1 MTLGEKLSEKRRAKG
16 MTQDEVAEKMG
27 VTAQAVSKWE
37 NDLSCPDITL
47 LVPLA
52 ELYGTSVD
60 VLLGR
65 VEESAAVL
73 VPEEQRKPF
82 DKLLLRIR
90 VDSDDTHVKV
100 NLPMPLV
107 KFMLEA
113 GMTMNTLN
121 EIKVGSV
128 DLSQVDFNA
137 LVRMAEMGMLGR
149 LVEVEA
155 DDNTTVLVEV
165 V

>member
-16 MTQDEVAEKMG
+16 LTQDEVAEKMG

-65 VEESAAVL
+65 MEESAAVL
-73 VPEEQRKPF
+73 VPEDQRKPF

-90 VDSDDTHVKV
+90 VDSADNHVKV

-113 GMTMNTLN
+113 GMTMNN
-121 EIKVGSV
+121 EIKVGNV

-149 LVEVEA
+149 LVEIEA
-155 DDNTTVLVEV
+155 EDNTTVLVEV

>member
-90 VDSDDTHVKV
+90 VDSDDNHVKV

-113 GMTMNTLN
+113 GMTMNN
-121 EIKVGSV
+121 EIKVGNV

-149 LVEVEA
+149 LVEIEA
-155 DDNTTVLVEV
+155 ENNTTVLVEV

>member
-149 LVEVEA
+149 LVEVEV

>member
-149 LVEVEA
+149 LVEIEA
-155 DDNTTVLVEV
+155 ENNTTVLVEV

>member
-65 VEESAAVL
+65 VEESTAVL
-73 VPEEQRKPF
+73 VPEDQRKPF
-82 DKLLLRIR
+82 DKLMLRIR
-90 VDSDDTHVKV
+90 VDSDDNHVKV

-113 GMTMNTLN
+113 GMTMNN

-149 LVEVEA
+149 LVEIEA
-155 DDNTTVLVEV
+155 ENNTTVLVEV

>member
-1 MTLGEKLSEKRRAKG
+1 

-65 VEESAAVL
+65 VEESTAVL
-73 VPEEQRKPF
+73 VPEDQRKPF
-82 DKLLLRIR
+82 DKLVLRIR
-90 VDSDDTHVKV
+90 VDSDDNHVKV

-113 GMTMNTLN
+113 GMTMNN

-149 LVEVEA
+149 LVEIEA
-155 DDNTTVLVEV
+155 ENNTTVLVEV

>member
-16 MTQDEVAEKMG
+16 LTQDEVAEKMG

-73 VPEEQRKPF
+73 VPEDQRKPF

-90 VDSDDTHVKV
+90 VDSADNHVKV

-113 GMTMNTLN
+113 GMTMNN
-121 EIKVGSV
+121 EIKVGNV

-149 LVEVEA
+149 LVEIETE
-155 DDNTTVLVEV
+155 DNTTVLVEV

>member
-1 MTLGEKLSEKRRAKG
+1 

-65 VEESAAVL
+65 VEESTAVL
-73 VPEEQRKPF
+73 VPEDQRKPF
-82 DKLLLRIR
+82 DKLMLRIR
-90 VDSDDTHVKV
+90 VDSDDNHVKV

-113 GMTMNTLN
+113 GMTMNN

-149 LVEVEA
+149 LVEIEA
-155 DDNTTVLVEV
+155 ENNTTVLVEV

>member
-90 VDSDDTHVKV
+90 VDSDDNHVKV

-149 LVEVEA
+149 LVEIEA

>member
-16 MTQDEVAEKMG
+16 LTQDEVAEKMG

-73 VPEEQRKPF
+73 VPEDQRKPF

-90 VDSDDTHVKV
+90 VDSADNHIKV

-113 GMTMNTLN
+113 GMTMNN
-121 EIKVGSV
+121 EIKVGNV

-149 LVEVEA
+149 LVEIEA
-155 DDNTTVLVEV
+155 EDNTTVLVEV

>member
-16 MTQDEVAEKMG
+16 LTQDEVAEKMG

-73 VPEEQRKPF
+73 VPEDQRKPF

-90 VDSDDTHVKV
+90 VDSADNHVKV

-113 GMTMNTLN
+113 GMTMNN
-121 EIKVGSV
+121 EIKVGNV

-149 LVEVEA
+149 LVEIEA
-155 DDNTTVLVEV
+155 EDNTTVLVEV

>member
-1 MTLGEKLSEKRRAKG
+1 

-37 NDLSCPDITL
+37 NDLSCADITL

-65 VEESAAVL
+65 VEESTAVL
-73 VPEEQRKPF
+73 VPEDQRKPF
-82 DKLLLRIR
+82 DKLMLRIR
-90 VDSDDTHVKV
+90 VDSDDNHVKV

-113 GMTMNTLN
+113 GMTMNN

-149 LVEVEA
+149 LVEIEA
-155 DDNTTVLVEV
+155 ENNTTVLVEV